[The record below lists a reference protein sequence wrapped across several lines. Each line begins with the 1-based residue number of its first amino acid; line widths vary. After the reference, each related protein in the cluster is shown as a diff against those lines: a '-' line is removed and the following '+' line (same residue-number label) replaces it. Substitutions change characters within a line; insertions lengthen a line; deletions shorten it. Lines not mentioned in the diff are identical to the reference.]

1 MHFLKKILAILAL
14 SYTTQTA
21 FASPSILL
29 THNLTSVESN
39 AYIDGVV
46 RSPYPS
52 PAHADN
58 RVAWISVRIA
68 CTGHIVNNKCKALI
82 KMASN
87 TPNPIDVG
95 WVEMDMISGDISPKE
110 LHGNGYGFFV
120 NGPAEVT
127 LIEE

>member
-1 MHFLKKILAILAL
+1 MNFLKTFTAL
-14 SYTTQTA
+14 VLLVTTQVA
-21 FASPSILL
+21 LANPSILL
-29 THNLTSVESN
+29 THNLTGVESN
-39 AYIDGVV
+39 AYSDGVV

-68 CTGHIVNNKCKALI
+68 CTGHIVNNKCKALV
-82 KMASN
+82 KMATN

-95 WVEMDMISGDISPKE
+95 WLEMDMISGDISPKE
-110 LHGNGYGFFV
+110 LHGNGYAVYV
-120 NGPAEVT
+120 NGPAETT